1 MATMNQAIRQ
11 MLSRRTQL
19 AALMVVVALAA
30 AAFISLSER
39 ASAQTADDVTMEL
52 LVYFPNDSDGVVA
65 SKGSQPATGL
75 ERVPVTFELRVTVAG
90 AADDNVR
97 WRSLVYRPDIGV
109 QIRDF
114 HTRGRYSSP
123 TTLPPGLFPYDRG
136 PTHQNVFD
144 SVANSWFDTNGLANG
159 LADRFNRINVSGLR
173 FWDVGTPTVY
183 LDGRNGSTGMGT
195 SPDRVVWDCRPA
207 DADDS
212 ITQAVEIVRPNRPAV
227 PAGAGHVS
235 CYLTVNGADPQ
246 VDIVAA
252 ADGTYTVSG
261 QIRFF
266 FPGGPGST
274 VTNADSVDNNL
285 AALAPNLQGK
295 YIGTVNGVTWNGY
308 DVDLTGLPRNVPPIT
323 SGADPNTEHMV
334 VPQEVRDGSI
344 SGSATLTVKSI
355 KEVASAE
362 LLLDTHTT
370 ASGATS
376 YCTPPTG
383 VTRNTGDSCPST
395 ISAVRGDRQTA
406 LRLRVL
412 NEDGAASNWN
422 GIRRIQLDVRGTGDI
437 VSSSYG
443 GGTSA
448 QASTLATRQVIG
460 NTIAAWNITPEAGL
474 AGSPWG
480 AGVTTNNIRNLI
492 VKPTGSQTGTATVTA
507 TVTSASGETFV
518 TDPIEVTITGKA
530 TKFDITAPTSTLY
543 RTHTADDDRDK
554 LVLATTATDGGDNTV
569 TGDALRS
576 GAKITGPGNKNE
588 TSKFET
594 LSRNAKG
601 QIEVQLKSTTT
612 GTAALAVG
620 TYKLEA
626 SIGTGTGLKDTV
638 EFTVVDKA
646 AAEDGISV
654 EFDPAVPT
662 TVGEEVTA
670 TVTVQDAAGN
680 PVADG
685 TTVTVSASDSAGTGA
700 ALRLVGNSNPK
711 TKNGTASVRMVTIG
725 DGLAIVTVTA
735 DGSVEV
741 ATVRSNAMSASQVR
755 GVEGLSRSDVNQF
768 ASWEPGNTVQASEL
782 FGELR
787 SRGAGAI
794 YRWDQATR
802 AWLRYA
808 TDTSGRELPGSVN
821 FQIARGDTLYIA
833 G

>member
-52 LVYFPNDSDGVVA
+52 LVYFPEDSDGVVA

-97 WRSLVYRPDIGV
+97 WDAVEYRSDATTALRYRNLG
-109 QIRDF
+109 
-114 HTRGRYSSP
+114 TKGRRTSP
-123 TTLPPGLFPYDRG
+123 VTIPAGLYPFDRG
-136 PTHQNVFD
+136 ETHQYVWD
-144 SVANSWFDTNGLANG
+144 SVSANWFDVNGAANG

-183 LDGRNGSTGMGT
+183 LDGRNESTGRGT
-195 SPDRVVWDCRPA
+195 SPDQVVWDCRPA
-207 DADDS
+207 DNDAD
-212 ITQAVEIVRPNRPAV
+212 TTRAVEIDRPNRPAV
-227 PAGAGHVS
+227 PTGAGAVS

-266 FPGGPGST
+266 FPGGPGSMVT
-274 VTNADSVDNNL
+274 GANSVTNGLGAIPS
-285 AALAPNLQGK
+285 GERGR
-295 YIGTVNGVTWNGY
+295 YIGMVAAVTWDDY
-308 DVDLTGLPRNVPPIT
+308 EVDVTGLPTDNLP
-323 SGADPNTEHMV
+323 SGNDPNGRHIV

-355 KEVASAE
+355 KEVASAA
-362 LLLDTHTT
+362 LDFATHTAANSPCT
-370 ASGATS
+370 APS
-376 YCTPPTG
+376 G
-383 VTRNTGDSCPST
+383 VTRNTGDTCPST
-395 ISAVRGDRQTA
+395 ISGVRGDRQTGF
-406 LRLRVL
+406 LLKVL

-422 GIRRIQLDVRGTGDI
+422 GIRRIQLDVRGISADI
-437 VSSSYG
+437 KASSYSG
-443 GGTSA
+443 SGAGN
-448 QASTLATRQVIG
+448 ATVTRECIG
-460 NTIAAWNITPEAGL
+460 VAICSWNITATP
-474 AGSPWG
+474 GSQPWG
-480 AGVTTNNIRNLI
+480 GVSADKIGTLILKPAGTA
-492 VKPTGSQTGTATVTA
+492 TGTAEVTA
-507 TVTSASGETFV
+507 TVYSASGERFT
-518 TDPIEVTITGKA
+518 TETREVTITGRA
-530 TKFDITAPTSTLY
+530 TKFDIAEPTSTLY

-554 LVLATTATDGGDNTV
+554 LVLAATATDGGDNTV

-588 TSKFET
+588 TNKFET

-680 PVADG
+680 AVADG

-768 ASWEPGNTVQASEL
+768 ASWEPGNNVQASEL

>member
-1 MATMNQAIRQ
+1 M
-11 MLSRRTQL
+11 
-19 AALMVVVALAA
+19 
-30 AAFISLSER
+30 
-39 ASAQTADDVTMEL
+39 
-52 LVYFPNDSDGVVA
+52 
-65 SKGSQPATGL
+65 
-75 ERVPVTFELRVTVAG
+75 
-90 AADDNVR
+90 
-97 WRSLVYRPDIGV
+97 
-109 QIRDF
+109 
-114 HTRGRYSSP
+114 
-123 TTLPPGLFPYDRG
+123 
-136 PTHQNVFD
+136 
-144 SVANSWFDTNGLANG
+144 
-159 LADRFNRINVSGLR
+159 
-173 FWDVGTPTVY
+173 
-183 LDGRNGSTGMGT
+183 
-195 SPDRVVWDCRPA
+195 
-207 DADDS
+207 
-212 ITQAVEIVRPNRPAV
+212 
-227 PAGAGHVS
+227 
-235 CYLTVNGADPQ
+235 
-246 VDIVAA
+246 VAA
-252 ADGTYTVSG
+252 
-261 QIRFF
+261 
-266 FPGGPGST
+266 
-274 VTNADSVDNNL
+274 
-285 AALAPNLQGK
+285 
-295 YIGTVNGVTWNGY
+295 VTWDGY
-308 DVDLTGLPRNVPPIT
+308 DVDVTGLPTDNLP
-323 SGADPNTEHMV
+323 SGNDPNGQHIV

-355 KEVASAE
+355 KEVASAA
-362 LLLDTHTT
+362 LDFATHTT
-370 ASGATS
+370 TGTS
-376 YCTPPTG
+376 PCAAPSG
-383 VTRNTGDSCPST
+383 VTRNNGDTCPST
-395 ISAVRGDRQTA
+395 ISGVRGDRQTGF
-406 LRLRVL
+406 LLKVL

-422 GIRRIQLDVRGTGDI
+422 GIRRIQLDVRGISADIKASSYSGTGD
-437 VSSSYG
+437 
-443 GGTSA
+443 
-448 QASTLATRQVIG
+448 ASVTQECIG
-460 NTIAAWNITPEAGL
+460 VAICSWNIRAA
-474 AGSPWG
+474 AGSQPWG
-480 AGVTTNNIRNLI
+480 GVSADKIGTLILKPAGTA
-492 VKPTGSQTGTATVTA
+492 TGTAEVTA
-507 TVTSASGETFV
+507 TVYSATGERFT
-518 TDPIEVTITGKA
+518 TETREVTITGKA
-530 TKFDITAPTSTLY
+530 EKFEITAPTSTLY

>member
-52 LVYFPNDSDGVVA
+52 LVYFPEDSDGVVA

-75 ERVPVTFELRVTVAG
+75 ERVPVTFELRVTVAN
-90 AADDNVR
+90 AASKNVR
-97 WRSLVYRPDIGV
+97 WRTPVYRPDVGV
-109 QIRDF
+109 QLRDF
-114 HTRGRYSSP
+114 HTRGRYGSP

-144 SVANSWFDTNGLANG
+144 SAANSWFDTNGLANG

-183 LDGRNGSTGMGT
+183 LDGRNGSTGTGT
-195 SPDRVVWDCRPA
+195 SPDQVVWDCRPA
-207 DADDS
+207 DNDAD
-212 ITQAVEIVRPNRPAV
+212 TTRAVEIDRPNRPAV
-227 PAGAGHVS
+227 PATAGHVS

-274 VTNADSVDNNL
+274 LTNADSVDNSLN
-285 AALAPNLQGK
+285 ALPSSQQGK
-295 YIGTVNGVTWNGY
+295 YIGTVIGVTWDGY
-308 DVDLTGLPRNVPPIT
+308 DVDVTGLLRNVPPIGST
-323 SGADPNTEHMV
+323 DPNMEHIV

-355 KEVASAE
+355 KEVASAA
-362 LLLDTHTT
+362 LDFATHTA
-370 ASGATS
+370 ASSACPAPS
-376 YCTPPTG
+376 G
-383 VTRNTGDSCPST
+383 VTRSAGDTCPST
-395 ISAVRGDRQTA
+395 ISGVRGDRQTGF
-406 LRLRVL
+406 LLKVL

-422 GIRRIQLDVRGTGDI
+422 GIRRIQLDVRGISADI
-437 VSSSYG
+437 KASSFSG
-443 GGTSA
+443 GADGV
-448 QASTLATRQVIG
+448 TRECIG
-460 NTIAAWNITPEAGL
+460 VAICSWNINATS
-474 AGSPWG
+474 GSQPWG
-480 AGVTTNNIRNLI
+480 GVSADKIGSLILKPAGTA
-492 VKPTGSQTGTATVTA
+492 TGTAEVTA
-507 TVTSASGETFV
+507 TVYSATGERFT
-518 TDPIEVTITGKA
+518 TETREVTITGRA
-530 TKFDITAPTSTLY
+530 EKFEITAPTSTLY

-554 LVLATTATDGGDNTV
+554 LVLATKATDGGGNPV
-569 TGDALRS
+569 GGDALRS

-680 PVADG
+680 AVADG

>member
-52 LVYFPNDSDGVVA
+52 LVYFPEDSDGVVA

-97 WRSLVYRPDIGV
+97 WRSLTYRPDIGV

-114 HTRGRYSSP
+114 HTRGRYSAPP
-123 TTLPPGLFPYDRG
+123 TLDPGLFPYDRG
-136 PTHQNVFD
+136 TGNHNVFD
-144 SVANSWFDTNGLANG
+144 SVANNWFDVNGLSNG

-183 LDGRNGSTGMGT
+183 LDGRAGSTGMGT
-195 SPDRVVWDCRPA
+195 SPDQVVWDCRPA
-207 DADDS
+207 DNDAD
-212 ITQAVEIVRPNRPAV
+212 TTRAVEIDRPNRPAV
-227 PAGAGHVS
+227 PATAGHVS

-266 FPGGPGST
+266 FPGGPGSM
-274 VTNADSVDNNL
+274 VTNADSTNNAGSAL
-285 AALAPNLQGK
+285 AANLQGK
-295 YIGTVNGVTWNGY
+295 YIGTVIGVTWNGY
-308 DVDLTGLPRNVPPIT
+308 DVDLTGLPRNVPPINNDG
-323 SGADPNTEHMV
+323 GADPNAEHMV
-334 VPQEVRDGSI
+334 VPQEIRDGSI

-355 KEVASAE
+355 KEVASAA
-362 LLLDTHTT
+362 LDFATHTATNSPCT
-370 ASGATS
+370 APS
-376 YCTPPTG
+376 G
-383 VTRNTGDSCPST
+383 VTRNTGDTCPST
-395 ISAVRGDRQTA
+395 ISGVRGDRQTGF
-406 LRLRVL
+406 LLKVL

-422 GIRRIQLDVRGTGDI
+422 GIRRIQLDVRGISADI
-437 VSSSYG
+437 KASSYSG
-443 GGTSA
+443 AGD
-448 QASTLATRQVIG
+448 ATVTRECIG
-460 NTIAAWNITPEAGL
+460 VAICSWNITATP
-474 AGSPWG
+474 GSQPWG
-480 AGVTTNNIRNLI
+480 GVSADKIGTLILKPAGTA
-492 VKPTGSQTGTATVTA
+492 TGTAEVTA
-507 TVTSASGETFV
+507 TVYSASGERFT
-518 TDPIEVTITGKA
+518 TETREVTITGRA
-530 TKFDITAPTSTLY
+530 TKFDIAEPTSTLY

-554 LVLATTATDGGDNTV
+554 LVLATTATDGGGNTV

-612 GTAALAVG
+612 GTSALAVG

-626 SIGTGTGLKDTV
+626 SIGTGTGLKDAV

-680 PVADG
+680 AVADG

>member
-39 ASAQTADDVTMEL
+39 ASAQGADDVTMEL
-52 LVYFPNDSDGVVA
+52 LVYFPEDSDGVVA

-75 ERVPVTFELRVTVAG
+75 ERVPVTFELRVTVAN
-90 AADDNVR
+90 AASKNVR
-97 WRSLVYRPDIGV
+97 WRTPVYRPDVGV

-114 HTRGRYSSP
+114 HTRGRYPAP
-123 TTLPPGLFPYDRG
+123 TTLPAGLFPYDRG
-136 PTHQNVFD
+136 STHQNVFD

-195 SPDRVVWDCRPA
+195 SPDQVVWDCRPA

-212 ITQAVEIVRPNRPAV
+212 ITQAVEIERPNRPAV
-227 PAGAGHVS
+227 PTGAGAVS

-266 FPGGPGST
+266 FPGGPGSM
-274 VTNADSVDNNL
+274 VTNADSTTNAVPPGTPAPL
-285 AALAPNLQGK
+285 AANLQGK
-295 YIGTVNGVTWNGY
+295 YIGTVIGVTWDGY
-308 DVDLTGLPRNVPPIT
+308 DVDVTGLPRNVPPIGST
-323 SGADPNTEHMV
+323 DPNMEHIV

-355 KEVASAE
+355 KEVARAA
-362 LLLDTHTT
+362 LDFATHTA
-370 ASGATS
+370 ASSPCPAPS
-376 YCTPPTG
+376 G
-383 VTRNTGDSCPST
+383 VTRNTGDTCPSK
-395 ISAVRGDRQTA
+395 ISGVRGDRQTGF
-406 LRLRVL
+406 LLKVL
-412 NEDGAASNWN
+412 NEDDAASNWN
-422 GIRRIQLDVRGTGDI
+422 GIRRIQLDVRGISADI
-437 VSSSYG
+437 KASSYSG
-443 GGTSA
+443 AGD
-448 QASTLATRQVIG
+448 ATVTRECIG
-460 NTIAAWNITPEAGL
+460 VAICSWNITATP
-474 AGSPWG
+474 GSQPWG
-480 AGVTTNNIRNLI
+480 GVSAGKIGTLI
-492 VKPTGSQTGTATVTA
+492 LKPAGTATGTAEVTA
-507 TVTSASGETFV
+507 TVYSASGERFT
-518 TDPIEVTITGKA
+518 TETREVTITGRA
-530 TKFDITAPTSTLY
+530 TKFDIAEPTSTLY
-543 RTHTADDDRDK
+543 RTYTADDDRDK
-554 LVLATTATDGGDNTV
+554 LVLATTATDGGNNEVD
-569 TGDALRS
+569 GDRLRGS
-576 GAKITGPGNKNE
+576 ATKITGPGNKNE

-594 LSRNAKG
+594 LSRNTTNG

-620 TYKLEA
+620 TYTLEA
-626 SIGTGTGLKDTV
+626 SIGTGTDLKDTV
-638 EFTVVDKA
+638 KFTVVDKA

-680 PVADG
+680 AVADG

-768 ASWEPGNTVQASEL
+768 ASWEPGNNVQASEL

-794 YRWDQATR
+794 YRWNQATR
-802 AWLRYA
+802 MWQRYA
-808 TDTSGRELPGSVN
+808 TDASGRELPGSVN
-821 FQIARGDTLYIA
+821 FQIVRGDTLYIA

>member
-52 LVYFPNDSDGVVA
+52 LVYFPEDSDGVVA

-75 ERVPVTFELRVTVAG
+75 ERVPVTFELRVTVAD
-90 AADDNVR
+90 AATKNVR
-97 WRSLVYRPDIGV
+97 WRTPVYRPDVGV

-114 HTRGRYSSP
+114 HTRGRYSTP

-144 SVANSWFDTNGLANG
+144 SAANSWFDTDGLANG
-159 LADRFNRINVSGLR
+159 LANRFNRINVSGLR

-195 SPDRVVWDCRPA
+195 SPDQVVWDCRPA

-212 ITQAVEIVRPNRPAV
+212 ITQAVEIERPNRPAV
-227 PAGAGHVS
+227 PSGAGSVS

-274 VTNADSVDNNL
+274 VTNADSTNN
-285 AALAPNLQGK
+285 AGNALPSNQQGK
-295 YIGTVNGVTWNGY
+295 YIGTVIGVTWDGY
-308 DVDLTGLPRNVPPIT
+308 DVDVTGLLRNVPPIGST
-323 SGADPNTEHMV
+323 DPNMEHIV

-355 KEVASAE
+355 KEVASAA
-362 LLLDTHTT
+362 LDFATHTAANSPCT
-370 ASGATS
+370 APS
-376 YCTPPTG
+376 G
-383 VTRNTGDSCPST
+383 VTRNTGDTCPST
-395 ISAVRGDRQTA
+395 ISGVRGDRQTGF
-406 LRLRVL
+406 LLKVL

-422 GIRRIQLDVRGTGDI
+422 GIRRIQLDVRGISADI
-437 VSSSYG
+437 KASSYSG
-443 GGTSA
+443 AGD
-448 QASTLATRQVIG
+448 ATVTRECIG
-460 NTIAAWNITPEAGL
+460 VAICSWNITATP
-474 AGSPWG
+474 GSQPWG
-480 AGVTTNNIRNLI
+480 GVSADKIGTLILKPAGTA
-492 VKPTGSQTGTATVTA
+492 TGTAEVTA
-507 TVTSASGETFV
+507 TVYSASGERFT
-518 TDPIEVTITGKA
+518 TETREVTITGRA
-530 TKFDITAPTSTLY
+530 TKFDIAEPTSTLY
-543 RTHTADDDRDK
+543 RTYTADDDRDK
-554 LVLATTATDGGDNTV
+554 LVLAATATDGGDNTV

-680 PVADG
+680 AVADG

>member
-39 ASAQTADDVTMEL
+39 ASAQGADDVTMEL
-52 LVYFPNDSDGVVA
+52 LVYFPEDSDGVVA

-75 ERVPVTFELRVTVAG
+75 ERVPVTFELRVTVAD
-90 AADDNVR
+90 AATKNVR
-97 WRSLVYRPDIGV
+97 WRAVEYRSDTAALRY
-109 QIRDF
+109 RDLGAKP
-114 HTRGRYSSP
+114 RRSSP
-123 TTLPPGLFPYDRG
+123 TTLPIGLYPFDRG
-136 PTHQNVFD
+136 DAYHNVWD
-144 SVANSWFDTNGLANG
+144 SVSANWFNVNGAVNG

-183 LDGRNGSTGMGT
+183 LDGRNESTGEGT

-207 DADDS
+207 DNDADTARAAD
-212 ITQAVEIVRPNRPAV
+212 IDRPNRPAI
-227 PAGAGHVS
+227 PTDAGAVS

-266 FPGGPGST
+266 FPGGAGSM
-274 VTNADSVDNNL
+274 VTNADSITNGL
-285 AALAPNLQGK
+285 SPIPSGERGR
-295 YIGTVNGVTWNGY
+295 YIGMVAAVTWDGY
-308 DVDLTGLPRNVPPIT
+308 DVDVTGLPTDNLP
-323 SGADPNTEHMV
+323 SGNDPNGEHIV

-344 SGSATLTVKSI
+344 SGSATLRVKSI
-355 KEVASAE
+355 KEVASAA
-362 LLLDTHTT
+362 LDFATHTA
-370 ASGATS
+370 ASS
-376 YCTPPTG
+376 PCPTPSG
-383 VTRNTGDSCPST
+383 VTRNTGDTCPSK
-395 ISAVRGDRQTA
+395 ISGVRGDRQTGF
-406 LRLRVL
+406 LLKVL

-422 GIRRIQLDVRGTGDI
+422 GIRRIQLDVRGISADI
-437 VSSSYG
+437 KASSYSG
-443 GGTSA
+443 AGD
-448 QASTLATRQVIG
+448 ATVTRECIG
-460 NTIAAWNITPEAGL
+460 VAICSWNITATP
-474 AGSPWG
+474 GSQPWG
-480 AGVTTNNIRNLI
+480 GVSADKIGTLILKPAGTA
-492 VKPTGSQTGTATVTA
+492 TGTAEVTA
-507 TVTSASGETFV
+507 TVYSASGERFT
-518 TDPIEVTITGKA
+518 TETREVTITGRA
-530 TKFDITAPTSTLY
+530 TKFDIAEPTSTLY
-543 RTHTADDDRDK
+543 RTYTADDDRDK
-554 LVLATTATDGGDNTV
+554 LVLATTATDGGNNEVD
-569 TGDALRS
+569 GDRLRGS
-576 GAKITGPGNKNE
+576 ATKITGPGNKNE

-646 AAEDGISV
+646 AAEDEDGISV

-680 PVADG
+680 AVADG

-735 DGSVEV
+735 DGSVKV

-768 ASWEPGNTVQASEL
+768 ASWEPGNNVQASEL

-802 AWLRYA
+802 AWQRYA
-808 TDTSGRELPGSVN
+808 TDASGRELPGSVN

>member
-39 ASAQTADDVTMEL
+39 ASAQTPAPPDADDVTLEL

-75 ERVPVTFELRVTVAG
+75 ERVPVTFELRATVAG
-90 AADDNVR
+90 AEDLNVYWTGARHLGSLGRRIDNPATRDGGVR
-97 WRSLVYRPDIGV
+97 PI
-109 QIRDF
+109 Q
-114 HTRGRYSSP
+114 YS
-123 TTLPPGLFPYDRG
+123 
-136 PTHQNVFD
+136 NVDEF
-144 SVANSWFDTNGLANG
+144 SRISSSWFDIDGKLNGLAN
-159 LADRFNRINVSGLR
+159 RFNRINVSGLR

-183 LDGRNGSTGMGT
+183 LDGRDIATGMGT

-207 DADDS
+207 DTDPATARAAD
-212 ITQAVEIVRPNRPAV
+212 IARPNRPAI
-227 PAGAGHVS
+227 PAEAGAVS

-266 FPGGPGST
+266 YPGGPGST
-274 VTNADSVDNNL
+274 PATAANAP
-285 AALAPNLQGK
+285 AAVGQEL
-295 YIGTVNGVTWNGY
+295 GTVLAVDWDDY
-308 DVDLTGLPRNVPPIT
+308 DTEVTGLPTYSVL
-323 SGADPNTEHMV
+323 SGNFDTNAGNRSIV
-334 VPQEVRDGSI
+334 IPQEVRDGSI
-344 SGSATLTVKSI
+344 SGSATLRVKSI

-362 LLLDTHTT
+362 LSLDTHTT
-370 ASGATS
+370 APGATS
-376 YCTPPTG
+376 YCAPPNG
-383 VTRNTGDSCPST
+383 VTRNNGDSCPAT

-422 GIRRIQLDVRGTGDI
+422 GIARIQLDVRGTGDI
-437 VSSSYG
+437 VTSSYPG
-443 GGTSA
+443 GADMATV
-448 QASTLATRQVIG
+448 ATRQVIG
-460 NTIAAWNITPEAGL
+460 NTIAAWNITPAAGL

-480 AGVTTNNIRNLI
+480 TGVTTNNIRNLI

-507 TVTSASGETFV
+507 TVTSRSGETFV

-530 TKFDITAPTSTLY
+530 TKFDIAEPTSTLY
-543 RTHTADDDRDK
+543 RTYTADDDRDK

-601 QIEVQLKSTTT
+601 QIEVELKSTTT

-680 PVADG
+680 AVADG

-768 ASWEPGNTVQASEL
+768 ASWEPGNNVQASEL